1 MRIFAVLVATLL
13 LAAPA
18 RAQDSGGISSVA
30 LSRCAGKIG
39 LETRTEDA
47 AFVAIMLDG
56 MPWVTIERTEEKVGS
71 QTIATT
77 VTGTGA
83 QRQRRGGAVPFLFT
97 CLIDDNGEAV
107 MFHSTRLRPEAGQ
120 LLPPATVIAG
130 SATYLEKMT
139 LPRGSELR
147 VQLLD
152 VAKGAPGEIMAE
164 QVVRSGWAVPI
175 AFALRAPSDL
185 KPAGRKLVIAARL
198 ALGRKTLFQLNQ
210 PQPLAANA
218 LAKPVDLVLEKVG
231 DP

>member
-1 MRIFAVLVATLL
+1 MRMLAVLAAAFL
-13 LAAPA
+13 LATPA
-18 RAQDSGGISSVA
+18 MAQDTGGISSTD

-39 LETRTEDA
+39 LETRADDA

-56 MPWVTIERTEEKVGS
+56 IPWVTIERTEEKVGS
-71 QTIATT
+71 QSIATT

-83 QRQRRGGAVPFLFT
+83 QRQRRGGTVPFLYT
-97 CLIDDNGEAV
+97 CLIDEKGEAV

-120 LLPPATVIAG
+120 LLPPATTIAG
-130 SATYLEKMT
+130 SATYREKMA
-139 LPRGSELR
+139 LPHGVELR

-152 VAKGAPGEIMAE
+152 MAKDPQGEIVAE

-185 KPAGRKLVIAARL
+185 KPAGRKLVVAARM
-198 ALGRKTLFQLNQ
+198 ALGHKTLFQLKQ
-210 PQPLAANA
+210 PQAIAAGD

-231 DP
+231 EP

>member
-1 MRIFAVLVATLL
+1 MRMLAVLAAAFL
-13 LAAPA
+13 LATPVL
-18 RAQDSGGISSVA
+18 AQDTGGISSTA

-39 LETRTEDA
+39 LETRTDDA

-83 QRQRRGGAVPFLFT
+83 QRQRRGGTVPFLFT
-97 CLIDDNGEAV
+97 CLIDDKGEAV

-120 LLPPATVIAG
+120 LLPPATVILG
-130 SATYLEKMT
+130 SATYREKMA
-139 LPRGSELR
+139 LPHGIELR

-152 VAKGAPGEIMAE
+152 IAKDPQGEIVAE

-175 AFALRAPSDL
+175 AFGLRAPNDL
-185 KPAGRKLVIAARL
+185 KPAGRKLVIAARM
-198 ALGRKTLFQLNQ
+198 ALGRKTLFQLKQ
-210 PQPLAANA
+210 PQPLAAGD
-218 LAKPVDLVLEKVG
+218 LGKPVDLVLEKVG
-231 DP
+231 EP